1 LKDVALTLKALNKG
15 VDADKFYEEK
25 MKVEGYDDFILTYAF
40 DHLMRDEKVA
50 RAFPIL
56 KLEIFGW
63 TTSLTLR
70 IMNLR
75 ICVLPICSNILIN
88 LIIIRKAHNQH
99 NALDY

>member
-1 LKDVALTLKALNKG
+1 LKDVSLTLKALNKG
-15 VDADKFYEEK
+15 VDVDKFYEK
-25 MKVEGYDDFILTYAF
+25 IMKVEGYDDFMLAYTF
-40 DHLMRDEKVA
+40 DYLMRDEKVG

-56 KLEIFGW
+56 NLESFGW
-63 TTSLTLR
+63 TTSLR
-70 IMNLR
+70 ITKLR